1 MPRPPLRGTSTQG
14 RHRPPCPGWGAGV
27 GRGRAAR
34 PPPPFPPPRHRRT
47 RSVGLDLGP
56 LWRVNVRQDEGR
68 RMAAE
73 QLPYLETFAL
83 AAELGNFTAAA
94 RALGL
99 TQAAVS
105 QRVHALEQELGV

>member
-1 MPRPPLRGTSTQG
+1 MGGCRGRDGEAAGPRWRRTPCRRCVPHFLAGHGLANPSRGGTGAGAPRTPPLALPA
-14 RHRPPCPGWGAGV
+14 RHSRP
-27 GRGRAAR
+27 
-34 PPPPFPPPRHRRT
+34 
-47 RSVGLDLGP
+47 RS
-56 LWRVNVRQDEGR
+56 RQDEGR

-99 TQAAVS
+99 TQAAV
-105 QRVHALEQELGV
+105 